1 MLAQEVARK
10 YAHGL
15 FLTVEERQQIDQAHQ
30 QLQQLGDYIA
40 KDDTLLNFLQAPNV
54 LDEHKLALVQDVF
67 TDRIDRLYVEFLL
80 VLIRKHRIG
89 YLPEIVDEFIRLVE
103 AAKGIAR
110 VTVITAV
117 PLVDAERDKLKTR
130 LHERTD
136 KTIELEEK
144 VDRAIIGGMI
154 IIMYNEIIDGS
165 IRRGLDLIEEGLAKV
180 RVH

>member
-10 YAHGL
+10 YARGL
-15 FLTVEERQQIDQAHQ
+15 FLTVEDRKQIDSAHE
-30 QLQQLGDYIA
+30 QLQQLGDFVA
-40 KDDTLLNFLQAPNV
+40 GDKTLLNFLQAPNV

-89 YLPEIVDEFIRLVE
+89 YLPEIIDEFIRLVE

-117 PLVDAERDKLKTR
+117 PLVDVERDKLRSK
-130 LHERTD
+130 LHDRTD

-144 VDRAIIGGMI
+144 VDPAIIGGMI